1 MSKVARMDAMDSIVD
16 QIADC
21 PIGGSGEAPE
31 IVRCDG
37 LSKSFGA
44 LKAVD
49 NVDLSLRAGEIAALL
64 GPSGCGK
71 TTLLR
76 LIAGFECPDFGT
88 IEEAGS
94 TVACETSFTA
104 SKLAER
110 LHP

>member
-1 MSKVARMDAMDSIVD
+1 MDSLVD
-16 QIADC
+16 QIAGC
-21 PIGGSGEAPE
+21 PIGGSGVAPE
-31 IVRCDG
+31 IVRCEG

-76 LIAGFECPDFGT
+76 LIAGLERIDGGKLLLTRKLRPKGNLRLFAKFGK
-88 IEEAGS
+88 I
-94 TVACETSFTA
+94 F
-104 SKLAER
+104 
-110 LHP
+110 P